1 MRRIIKNILKII
13 PTLTLLIPQALY
25 AKVDKDVNV
34 AKVQAMLAE
43 PIQLRCNMGA
53 CSWANIQTIKRL
65 GNNQGTDE
73 LHEISYI
80 YGSSN
85 HVKEPNYPV
94 SYSPNLPI
102 KWEKSLSKIM
112 VYCSPIK
119 PAVFG
124 SKSSIETFEFP
135 IWFGYEISAIKFY
148 MYTCH
153 DRIFSGNNEI
163 FKNLGYSEVQRKKF
177 DNIEE
182 LLN

>member
-1 MRRIIKNILKII
+1 
-13 PTLTLLIPQALY
+13 
-25 AKVDKDVNV
+25 
-34 AKVQAMLAE
+34 MLNE
-43 PIQLRCNMGA
+43 PFQLRCNMGA
-53 CSWANIQTIKRL
+53 CSWANIQTIKKFKISQNAGR
-65 GNNQGTDE
+65 
-73 LHEISYI
+73 LHEVSYI
-80 YGSSN
+80 YGSSS
-85 HVKEPNYPV
+85 HVDEPSYPI
-94 SYSPNLPI
+94 SYSPNLRI

-135 IWFGYEISAIKFY
+135 IWFGYEISAINFY

-177 DNIEE
+177 DNIVE